1 MVARSTSMRPGPNRR
16 AAAAGVSAA
25 AARPAVPTGGGPRSS
40 APSLAGKS
48 PGSDY
53 GGLAQTGA
61 AASLRSP
68 IMATRSRTSF
78 QKRQKEIARMEK
90 QRDKL
95 ARRAQRKL
103 APPEPPEGEGLDGI
117 EGAGLEGIEGAE
129 GAPQDPADPTDAP
142 TAATG

>member
-1 MVARSTSMRPGPNRR
+1 
-16 AAAAGVSAA
+16 
-25 AARPAVPTGGGPRSS
+25 
-40 APSLAGKS
+40 
-48 PGSDY
+48 
-53 GGLAQTGA
+53 
-61 AASLRSP
+61 
-68 IMATRSRTSF
+68 MATRSRTSF

-103 APPEPPEGEGLDGI
+103 APPGNPMGEEL
-117 EGAGLEGIEGAE
+117 EGLEGIEGAE